1 MSAHISVCMCGWVGM
16 GGYARSLY
24 IVSFAFIPVL
34 NELCNRRQILTAEE
48 CSEVAKPTLVH
59 ARKDKLV
66 LFLSGKPESAVKEA
80 TEVMKL
86 YHFNTQRLHGELP
99 CKFVTKSN
107 YNRSMHYQSHVS
119 L

>member
-1 MSAHISVCMCGWVGM
+1 MGMLAHST
-16 GGYARSLY
+16 
-24 IVSFAFIPVL
+24 VSFAFIPVL
-34 NELCNRRQILTAEE
+34 NELCNLRQILTAEE
-48 CSEVAKPTLVH
+48 CSEVAKPTSVH

-99 CKFVTKSN
+99 CKFVTKCN